1 MIAWKNL
8 LLRLVPLC
16 SSLIVGC
23 AQQPYDY
30 SALEN
35 SKPRSILVIPPMNDS
50 IEVNAPYIFLS
61 TISKPLAEKGY
72 YVFPVAVIDQLLK
85 ENGLQTPADMHQISL
100 NKIAEYIN
108 PDAIL
113 YVTIDDWGQKY
124 KLLSSTTV
132 VSASMELVDTK
143 TGGTIWDAK
152 AIAQKGSSDEDDS
165 LGRMLTNAIIAQ
177 IAGSITDQTPDL
189 ARMANQ
195 AAINDPTRGLLNGP
209 YRLVE
214 PNK

>member
-1 MIAWKNL
+1 MIAWNNL
-8 LLRLVPLC
+8 LLRFIPLFSLV
-16 SSLIVGC
+16 IVGC

-35 SKPRSILVIPPMNDS
+35 SKPASILVIPPINDS

-72 YVFPVAVIDQLLK
+72 YVFPVAVIDQFMK
-85 ENGLQTPADMHQISL
+85 ENGLQTPADMHQVSL

-124 KLLSSTTV
+124 NLLSSTTV
-132 VSASMELVDTK
+132 VNASMELVDAK

-152 AIAQKGSSDEDDS
+152 AIAQKGSGDGGGG
-165 LGRMLTNAIIAQ
+165 LAGMLASAIVAQ

-195 AAINDPTRGLLNGP
+195 VAINNPTRGLLNGP

-214 PNK
+214 SKK